1 LLPATTPRREL
12 IRKFQALGYHG
23 PYSGGKHPFMTNGK
37 HKQRIPNKH
46 AGDIGRAL
54 LERILAQAGISHEVW
69 NAL

>member
-1 LLPATTPRREL
+1 
-12 IRKFQALGYHG
+12 
-23 PYSGGKHPFMTNGK
+23 MTNGK